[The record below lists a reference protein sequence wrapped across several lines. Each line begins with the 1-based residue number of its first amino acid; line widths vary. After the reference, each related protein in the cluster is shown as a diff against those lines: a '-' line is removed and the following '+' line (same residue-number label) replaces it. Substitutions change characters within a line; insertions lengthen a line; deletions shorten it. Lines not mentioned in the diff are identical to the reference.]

1 MRLSEILT
9 SLTVVHGVS
18 TTIYIYIKKKKIR
31 RQGPPSPH
39 HIHSHTRVYMY
50 MYILYIYIYTYT
62 NVHTDRTSDDIYVP
76 WSRGFHHQWLLEWF
90 KETHPPYKSNNR
102 LLNYFLRVPFKISTF
117 LSDDKTYVGVF
128 FLIRYSQKRKKN
140 KKKKKRQRNKQKKK
154 KRNLPFF
161 YHCSHACTSLKRDAH
176 YSIGLFFLL
185 LIFFFFFQNLFHV
198 PFFLFIFFSSSS
210 LLLHDNL
217 ASSISSTLIAL
228 VPTHACRFAPSTNL
242 LCAIIKIHRRD
253 CSIFI
258 SFFVFCFF
266 NVNVDEIIKKK
277 KEPKRKKN
285 KEIRTRNQSLLK
297 CIYIYAHVIPLVI
310 IFFGQLT

>member
-154 KRNLPFF
+154 KGTFLSSTTVRT
-161 YHCSHACTSLKRDAH
+161 HV
-176 YSIGLFFLL
+176 LL
-185 LIFFFFFQNLFHV
+185 LNVMHITVSVYFFFFSYFFFFFQNLFHV